1 MGDRWQLADV
11 VSETGVLPASMDAD
25 QIRRGD
31 DDDERLRSGP
41 RSGGGERETG
51 AMRIASS
58 SAHGDGVCEIG
69 KKEIWVTVGGGG
81 TELGTQTQHGRRC
94 TEYHTLYFIGRITHA
109 PNSVRIHSFIHFART
124 DRSRVD
130 TRTLY
135 SSSSAPGRH
144 GLGGREAMNHVHM
157 HNARR
162 SLRLAILDHPVVSR
176 PPQAEKSRKQCAPYG
191 RRSPSCDSGPLLSLI
206 PSSCRMSSR
215 SRA

>member
-1 MGDRWQLADV
+1 MGVGGGSGMGDRWQLADV

-25 QIRRGD
+25 EFRRGDD

-41 RSGGGERETG
+41 RSGGGGERRGRCELPVAVRM
-51 AMRIASS
+51 AMASARLARRRS
-58 SAHGDGVCEIG
+58 GSR
-69 KKEIWVTVGGGG
+69 WGGG

-135 SSSSAPGRH
+135 PPRPHPAATDLRTRGHEPCASA
-144 GLGGREAMNHVHM
+144 
-157 HNARR
+157 
-162 SLRLAILDHPVVSR
+162 
-176 PPQAEKSRKQCAPYG
+176 
-191 RRSPSCDSGPLLSLI
+191 
-206 PSSCRMSSR
+206 
-215 SRA
+215 